1 MNVEHM
7 RVASLTPTA
16 LLVRTACLAAALLCA
31 VCTGSVPQAPAATS
45 DASGGV
51 RASTPAPVSSTPA
64 GKLRAAKARRHNVA
78 TWFGPGLYG
87 HKTACGQRLTP
98 IVRGVAS
105 RTLPCG
111 TLVRI
116 SYQGNAI
123 TVPVLDR
130 GPYAHG
136 VEWDLTTGAAQALDI
151 VETVRIKARVV
162 GSTPNVPTLGLP
174 PAALVE
180 AATGGAQA

>member
-1 MNVEHM
+1 MNARHM
-7 RVASLTPTA
+7 RVASPTPTA
-16 LLVRTACLAAALLCA
+16 LVVRTACLAAALLCA
-31 VCTGSVPQAPAATS
+31 VGATFVPQAPAATS
-45 DASGGV
+45 SVSGGV
-51 RASTPAPVSSTPA
+51 QASTHATVRSR
-64 GKLRAAKARRHNVA
+64 RAAKLKAAKAHRHNVA

-111 TLVRI
+111 TLVHI
-116 SYQGNAI
+116 SYRGHAI

-136 VEWDLTTGAAQALDI
+136 AEWDLTTGAAQALNI
-151 VETVRIKARVV
+151 TETVRIKARVV

-174 PAALVE
+174 PAPLVE
-180 AATGGAQA
+180 AATGGAQV